1 MTNPLIAPSG
11 PCQPCSPG
19 VPLASVSELGRRL
32 EGRRSK
38 PPATPVL
45 PKKDPSSNSGHP
57 SDLARR
63 LARAYRSA
71 NARGLDRSEIAI
83 SHTKLI
89 EQWLAVQSA
98 AADAALTSAE
108 EIPSIRL
115 EQEFVD
121 ALAALRVDRVAVYG
135 TKLTLFEDT
144 EALTDAVKAYAAA
157 LRAPHD
163 NRCKLWQ
170 ALARRSMACNPAEL
184 ATKSEILLARRAL
197 SLAREGISRKT
208 LEACGQR
215 INRARAT
222 MTAAHAR
229 LDGAY
234 HITKIGPIEP
244 GPFGPFP
251 AEGGGQ
257 RQSGS
262 NRRELKPRSPRSG
275 MSGSM
280 GMRH

>member
-1 MTNPLIAPSG
+1 MTNPSIAPTE
-11 PCQPCSPG
+11 PCQPCSPN
-19 VPLASVSELGRRL
+19 VPLASMAKLGSRL
-32 EGRRSK
+32 QGRRSR

-45 PKKDPSSNSGHP
+45 PKKDPSSNSGHS

-83 SHTKLI
+83 SHRKLI
-89 EQWLAVQSA
+89 EQWLAVQAA
-98 AADAALTSAE
+98 AADAALTSAQ
-108 EIPSIRL
+108 EIEGISL

-144 EALTDAVKAYAAA
+144 EALTEAVKNYAAA

-170 ALARRSMACNPAEL
+170 ALSRKSMVCNPAEP

-197 SLAREGISRKT
+197 FLAREGISRKT
-208 LEACGQR
+208 LEACEQR
-215 INRARAT
+215 IKQARAT
-222 MTAAHAR
+222 MVAAHAR
-229 LDGAY
+229 LDDAY
-234 HITKIGPIEP
+234 HITKVDPTEP

-257 RQSGS
+257 RQSDS
-262 NRRELKPRSPRSG
+262 NRRELKPKSSVRPR
-275 MSGSM
+275 
-280 GMRH
+280 H